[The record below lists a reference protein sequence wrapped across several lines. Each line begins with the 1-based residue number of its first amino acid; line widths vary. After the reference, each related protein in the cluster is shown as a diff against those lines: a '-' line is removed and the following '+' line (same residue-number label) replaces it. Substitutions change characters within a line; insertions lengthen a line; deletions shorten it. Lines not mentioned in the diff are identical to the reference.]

1 MPAPTAGRESLL
13 GSRLYLK
20 SLPLRLWKRLVVGRL
35 LDKTGNPFATLTFR
49 KTELQL
55 TLVSQTLGY
64 ADLKT
69 TSVYAH
75 GESCRLRPNSS
86 GC

>member
-1 MPAPTAGRESLL
+1 MPAPTAARESLL

-69 TSVYAH
+69 TSVYGSRRKLPASP
-75 GESCRLRPNSS
+75 EL
-86 GC
+86 